1 MATIYTRVEC
11 KWDGVTQEYVV
22 NEKQGFEYN
31 GPILFAKKKFKKI
44 LGIVATIA
52 IAVFAPQALG
62 ISQTMAGALGGAV
75 GGAISGGG
83 RGAIL
88 GAITGGIGGYGV
100 ENGWWGSGAT
110 GLEGSSGGANFV
122 GPPAELAGNG
132 VASFAGPPVELA
144 GSGASTS
151 NALSTAVSGAGET
164 AGIDPSMSSEAYIDG
179 GGMGQGRPAFDQA
192 ATGQPQQVGLN
203 AGGDYSAY
211 PDDLTGRMNTEYGA
225 GTGASAP
232 VATNGGAQPGFFDNM
247 SPFMQKAGLEL
258 GKQALGSVMTGATEP
273 SYMKDYAKTMRDVSD
288 RNMQISDYNMSMANK
303 KAAVGD
309 QLYGDANAMSPDYFA
324 EQQRRQRQTMD
335 ANAWGD
341 AEQRMRA
348 QGKDDS
354 YINNE
359 RRRFDLGTSSNQ
371 GTAYDAGWQTGMTS
385 RNNMFS
391 TAGGM
396 YGGVGYMGDPTGGM
410 YQTYAQ
416 ANQQRAAGIGR
427 GIDAVFNA
435 DKQNQ
440 TGTEN
445 TRDKDKNMGVANSFG
460 G

>member
-1 MATIYTRVEC
+1 MSVNIYTRVEYE
-11 KWDGVTQEYVV
+11 WDGVAEEYVAKAK
-22 NEKQGFEYN
+22 EGYAYD
-31 GPILFAKKKFKKI
+31 GPIILMKKKGGIFKKI
-44 LGIVATIA
+44 LGVVAA
-52 IAVFAPQALG
+52 IAVSWAVGPAGFGLVNSTWA
-62 ISQTMAGALGGAV
+62 AGAIGGAV
-75 GGAISGGG
+75 GGGISGGWK
-83 RGAIL
+83 
-88 GAITGGIGGYGV
+88 GAITGAITGAIGGYGV
-100 ENGWWGSGAT
+100 ENWGGAGAT

-122 GPPAELAGNG
+122 GPPAELAGSG
-132 VASFAGPPVELA
+132 VARFAGPPVELA
-144 GSGASTS
+144 GSGT
-151 NALSTAVSGAGET
+151 GA
-164 AGIDPSMSSEAYIDG
+164 AIDG
-179 GGMGQGRPAFDQA
+179 SSAVISGTDNVGTPIGTDAVGGQSGTTFDQA
-192 ATGQPQQVGLN
+192 AIGQQQGAGLN
-203 AGGDYSAY
+203 ADGNYSAY
-211 PDDLTGRMNTEYGA
+211 PDDLTALQNEQYGA

-232 VATNGGAQPGFFDNM
+232 VAANGGTQPGFFDNM
-247 SPFMQKAGLEL
+247 SPTFQKAGLEL
-258 GKQALGSVMTGATEP
+258 GKQALGSFMTGATEP
-273 SYMKDYAKTMRDVSD
+273 SYMKDYASTMKDVSD
-288 RNMQISDYNMSMANK
+288 RNMQISDYNMTMANK

-309 QLYGDANAMSPDYFA
+309 QLYGDAMAMSPDYFA

-385 RNNMFS
+385 RNNTFS

>member
-52 IAVFAPQALG
+52 IAVFAPAALG

-75 GGAISGGG
+75 GGYISGGG

-100 ENGWWGSGAT
+100 ENGWWGGAGAT
-110 GLEGSSGGANFV
+110 GLEGNSGGANFV
-122 GPPAELAGNG
+122 GPPGELAGSG

-144 GSGASTS
+144 GSGTGAAIEGSS
-151 NALSTAVSGAGET
+151 AVVSGTDNVGTPIGTDAV
-164 AGIDPSMSSEAYIDG
+164 G
-179 GGMGQGRPAFDQA
+179 GQSGTTFDQA
-192 ATGQPQQVGLN
+192 AIGQQQGAGLN
-203 AGGDYSAY
+203 ADGNYSAY
-211 PDDLTGRMNTEYGA
+211 PDDLTALQNEQYGA

-232 VATNGGAQPGFFDNM
+232 VAANGGTQPGFFDNM
-247 SPFMQKAGLEL
+247 SPTLQKAGLEL
-258 GKQALGSVMTGATEP
+258 GKQALGSFLTGATEP
-273 SYMKDYAKTMRDVSD
+273 SYMKDYASTMKDVSD

-341 AEQRMRA
+341 AEQRLRA
-348 QGKDDS
+348 QGKDDN

-359 RRRFDLGTSSNQ
+359 RRRFDIATSQNQ
-371 GTAYDAGWQTGMTS
+371 GTMYDFGWQAGMNA
-385 RNNMFS
+385 RNNTFS

-410 YQTYAQ
+410 YQSYAQ
-416 ANQQRAAGIGR
+416 ANQQRASGIGR

-460 G
+460 GK